1 MKINWGGALR
11 AARGGTKGANQWYGV
26 RFAQTFVGC
35 LDLTKVWV
43 NFRSSV
49 VLRFSTKVLNALLLV
64 ESQNELWGFGF
75 RAPWDHKP

>member
-1 MKINWGGALR
+1 MLPRVCRYPFG
-11 AARGGTKGANQWYGV
+11 
-26 RFAQTFVGC
+26 

-75 RAPWDHKP
+75 RAP

>member
-1 MKINWGGALR
+1 MER
-11 AARGGTKGANQWYGV
+11 
-26 RFAQTFVGC
+26 

-75 RAPWDHKP
+75 RAPYKERPNQQSAEVKKNCRQFAKSAGIC